1 MRGCSTEP
9 AHRLRRVARFAID
22 VDDPRAADVYAL
34 LERHLDFCR
43 ATSPPEDVHALDLA
57 GLLDPAVTFYS
68 VRRDGGLLAIGALK
82 QLDAG
87 HGELKSMHTA
97 AVARGQGAARA
108 LVDHVLGVAR
118 ARGYERVSLETGSMD
133 AFVPAR
139 TLYETAG
146 FAPCGPFGSYSP
158 SPNST
163 FMTLTLDGRC

>member
-22 VDDPRAADVYAL
+22 VDDPRAADVDAL
-34 LERHLDFCR
+34 LQRHLDFCR
-43 ATSPPEDVHALDLA
+43 ATSPPEDVHALDLD

-68 VRRDGGLLAIGALK
+68 VRRDGELLAIGALK
-82 QLDAG
+82 QLDAR

-146 FAPCGPFGSYSP
+146 FAPCDPFGSYSP

-163 FMTLTLDGRC
+163 FMTLTLDGRG

>member
-1 MRGCSTEP
+1 MTS
-9 AHRLRRVARFAID
+9 FAID
-22 VDDPRAADVYAL
+22 VDDPRAGDVYAL

-43 ATSPPEDVHALDLA
+43 ATSPPEDVHALDLD
-57 GLLDPAVTFYS
+57 GLLDRAVTFYS
-68 VRRDGGLLAIGALK
+68 VRRDGELLAIGALK

-97 AVARGQGAARA
+97 ATARGQGAARA
-108 LVDHVLGVAR
+108 LVDHLLGVAR
-118 ARGYERVSLETGSMD
+118 DRGYVRVSLETGSMD

-146 FAPCGPFGSYSP
+146 FALCDPFGSYAS

-163 FMTLTLDGRC
+163 FMTLTLSRQDPTS